1 MHEIGIM
8 SAALTAVLA
17 EASRHGARRVG
28 RIVLRVGALSGAE
41 PEALRFAFAALSPG
55 TPAAG
60 AALDIDTVAARAHC
74 PDCAADFEA
83 GAGFVT
89 ECPRCRRLC
98 GDLRQ
103 GRELELA
110 RVEMS

>member
-1 MHEIGIM
+1 MHELGIM
-8 SAALTAVLA
+8 ESALSAVLA
-17 EASRHGARRVG
+17 AGRANGAQRVH

-41 PEALRFAFAALSPG
+41 PEALRFAFEAVSQG
-55 TPAAG
+55 TLAAG
-60 AALDIDTVAARAHC
+60 AVLDIDAVPARARC
-74 PDCAADFEA
+74 PDCAIEFEA

-89 ECPRCRRLC
+89 ACPRCRRLC